1 MTQGKELP
9 KVLILEDEMQM
20 RFYLMTL
27 VKSLGFEPI
36 LAKDGLEGLDILSH
50 TRPSALILDIMMPR
64 KGGCLVYQEITA
76 CPKYKDLPIIFF
88 SGVDR
93 NAFFHYIKMLNVT
106 LEHPVPEPEIYV
118 AKDADPEYLKTVIR
132 TCVEK
137 NNPEPDHWIH

>member
-1 MTQGKELP
+1 MTRGKELP

-27 VKSLGFEPI
+27 VKSMGFEPL
-36 LAKDGLEGLDILSH
+36 LAKDGSEGLDVLKQV
-50 TRPSALILDIMMPR
+50 RPSALILDIMMPK
-64 KGGCLVYQEITA
+64 KGGGLVYQEIVA
-76 CPKYKDLPIIFF
+76 RPEYKDLPIIFF

-137 NNPEPDHWIH
+137 NYPKPDH

>member
-27 VKSLGFEPI
+27 VKSMGFEPI
-36 LAKDGLEGLDILSH
+36 LAKDGSEGLDVLKQV
-50 TRPSALILDIMMPR
+50 RPSALILDIMMPK
-64 KGGCLVYQEITA
+64 KGGGLVYQEIAA
-76 CPKYKDLPIIFF
+76 CPAYKDLPIIFF

-137 NNPEPDHWIH
+137 NYPEPDH

>member
-27 VKSLGFEPI
+27 VKSLGYVPI
-36 LAKDGLEGLDILSH
+36 LAKDGSEGLKLLKQV
-50 TRPSALILDIMMPR
+50 RPSALILDIMMPK
-64 KGGCLVYQEITA
+64 KGGGLVYQEISA
-76 CPKYKDLPIIFF
+76 RPEYKDLPIIFF

-93 NAFFHYIKMLNVT
+93 KAFFHYIKMLNVA
-106 LEHPVPEPEIYV
+106 LEHPVPEPDIYV

-137 NNPEPDHWIH
+137 NYPEPDH